1 MPSSLLDPYT
11 HKNFLL
17 WDFCFNLG
25 RCITLLTRNPHAYF
39 DTDFTVSMLD
49 SPDIY
54 TNMDQHDV
62 LFYAKNNFHTQALER
77 ALLFPK
83 ELTITESE
91 LHINKNCFFSS
102 PIHFPLLRQSWFDP
116 LIWENDKQQWQL
128 SPADYALLFG
138 DVENFETF
146 IRLGAVP
153 TPISRFLLEYI
164 QDIICDYNNH
174 NKELGQ
180 EIFASMYNVAQT
192 YSYFSRTSSYQDY
205 NKKEIEKTR
214 QELSRNIYPKTQNP
228 ALLSIFQGATEKKE
242 REDISQISMQEREL
256 LSVDTFL
263 MEVSL

>member
-1 MPSSLLDPYT
+1 
-11 HKNFLL
+11 
-17 WDFCFNLG
+17 
-25 RCITLLTRNPHAYF
+25 
-39 DTDFTVSMLD
+39 
-49 SPDIY
+49 
-54 TNMDQHDV
+54 
-62 LFYAKNNFHTQALER
+62 
-77 ALLFPK
+77 
-83 ELTITESE
+83 
-91 LHINKNCFFSS
+91 
-102 PIHFPLLRQSWFDP
+102 
-116 LIWENDKQQWQL
+116 
-128 SPADYALLFG
+128 
-138 DVENFETF
+138 VENFETF